1 MEVIGKEY
9 VNIWTAIEPNENEF
23 VMSERHIW
31 SRSEKNFQTKIF

>member
-31 SRSEKNFQTKIF
+31 SRSEKIFRLK